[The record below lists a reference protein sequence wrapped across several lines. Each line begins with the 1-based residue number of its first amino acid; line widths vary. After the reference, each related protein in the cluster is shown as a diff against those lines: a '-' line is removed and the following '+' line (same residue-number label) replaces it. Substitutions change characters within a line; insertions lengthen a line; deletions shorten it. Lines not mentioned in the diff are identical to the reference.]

1 MQLCRVVGSTVATV
15 KADGLSDFKLL
26 NVRPEKGEG
35 PEFVAVDGVGAG
47 EGDLVLVA
55 TGNAARGLDS
65 TRHVPTDA
73 TIVAIV
79 DSGFSA
85 APRNR

>member
-1 MQLCRVVGSTVATV
+1 MQLCRVVGSTVSTV
-15 KADGLSDFKLL
+15 KAPGLAQFKLL
-26 NVRPEKGEG
+26 NVKPEKGDG

-55 TGNAARGLDS
+55 VGSAARALPT
-65 TRHVPTDA
+65 TRDLPVDA

-79 DSGFSA
+79 DPLARSS
-85 APRNR
+85 

>member
-26 NVRPEKGEG
+26 NVTPARGEG

-55 TGNAARGLDS
+55 TGTAARGLES
-65 TRHVPTDA
+65 TRDVPTDA

-79 DSGFSA
+79 DSGVSA

>member
-15 KADGLSDFKLL
+15 KAPGLGQFKLL
-26 NVRPEKGEG
+26 NVRPEKGDG

-55 TGNAARGLDS
+55 LGSAVRELDGLSGVAA
-65 TRHVPTDA
+65 DA
-73 TIVAIV
+73 AIVAIV
-79 DSGFSA
+79 DS
-85 APRNR
+85 

>member
-26 NVRPEKGEG
+26 NVRPERGEG

-55 TGNAARGLDS
+55 TGNAARALES

-73 TIVAIV
+73 TIVAVV
-79 DSGFSA
+79 DPTS
-85 APRNR
+85 

>member
-26 NVRPEKGEG
+26 NVRPEKGDG

-55 TGNAARGLDS
+55 TGNAARARFHARRPDR
-65 TRHVPTDA
+65 RHH
-73 TIVAIV
+73 
-79 DSGFSA
+79 
-85 APRNR
+85 RRHRR